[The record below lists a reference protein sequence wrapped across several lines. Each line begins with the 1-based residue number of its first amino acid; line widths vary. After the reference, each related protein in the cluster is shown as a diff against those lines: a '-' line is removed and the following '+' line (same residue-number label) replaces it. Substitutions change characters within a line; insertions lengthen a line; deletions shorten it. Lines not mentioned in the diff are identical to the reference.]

1 MLLIDSGKRST
12 GDSKLIKDVAFMLD
26 MIAEVVAAVDRTDNP
41 EHGSVEYTESRP
53 ALYTKIQDQP
63 HSLLDLF

>member
-1 MLLIDSGKRST
+1 
-12 GDSKLIKDVAFMLD
+12 MLD
-26 MIAEVVAAVDRTDNP
+26 IIAEVVTAVDRTDNP

-63 HSLLDLF
+63 HSLLAPFKLTNIRQTFYRWKGNG